1 MRHALLAPLRLC
13 GIVASLSAHQEKA
26 APAPKQTFGAAV
38 AAVVVDA
45 VVRDSKG
52 KPVTSLRQED
62 FELLEDGVARR
73 SET

>member
-1 MRHALLAPLRLC
+1 MPRALLASRLLC
-13 GIVASLSAHQEKA
+13 GVVASLAARQERA

-52 KPVTSLRQED
+52 KPVTNLRKEE
-62 FELLEDGVARR
+62 FELFEDGVR
-73 SET
+73 